1 MSELQGAVEAL
12 LVAAGDPVDF
22 KELALALEIT
32 EMEVAGVLT
41 ELSNSYQQG
50 GRGLSIRYVG
60 EKVQL
65 CTNPVY
71 HGLIERLLQPA
82 QSKKFSQSVL
92 ETLSIVAYKQPVTRS
107 EIEAIRGVRCEYSVG
122 QLLSLGFI
130 EEVGRKDT
138 IGRPVMLGTTEKF
151 LMHFNL
157 SSIDQL
163 PHRAELL
170 AMSPAES

>member
-12 LVAAGDPVDF
+12 LFAAGDPVNF

-92 ETLSIVAYKQPVTRS
+92 ETLSIVAYNSR
-107 EIEAIRGVRCEYSVG
+107 
-122 QLLSLGFI
+122 
-130 EEVGRKDT
+130 
-138 IGRPVMLGTTEKF
+138 
-151 LMHFNL
+151 
-157 SSIDQL
+157 
-163 PHRAELL
+163 
-170 AMSPAES
+170 